1 MRIVKSPN
9 ISFKNMIKISIK
21 DKFMGGGRIETPMN
35 KIFKIAEEHD
45 APLFIGEDVFI
56 LSSSD
61 GIKKDL
67 SENKII
73 FQEVKDEIEN

>member
-1 MRIVKSPN
+1 MKIGAFSN

-56 LSSSD
+56 LSSSN
-61 GIKKDL
+61 GIKGAL
-67 SENKII
+67 
-73 FQEVKDEIEN
+73 KDEKINFEEVEDIDEC